1 MELNRRDLLFAA
13 AAGVGAAVATNAF
26 APIANATGNSV
37 AVTQAARAASEL
49 SPTLLNLFAAPTF
62 NDEAL
67 FALGGAS
74 SHASEVGEVLAISN
88 LINQRTNNP
97 ADPPASAFDAYCDVF
112 GDYHVRL
119 AKQAKQAADNG
130 HDITAQNRYMRA
142 SMYAAQQLFFVLGST
157 NGRRELEMFK
167 SSQELWI
174 KATDHFDPKPIRF
187 AVPSKFGLIPGT
199 FFPSPRGNGR
209 RPTVIISEGS
219 DGQNVETMQFGVTAG
234 LARGY
239 NVVLFEGPGQM
250 SLLFQRRIPFTADW
264 QKVVGPVLEWTKAR
278 SDVGKVGLIG
288 ISFGGMLCIRPGA
301 MLKEFDA
308 LVLEPGG
315 YDFTTMWTD
324 QESMAMVKETYDA
337 PAGEKAVVKREL
349 NQGFLKSWPSMPRTQ
364 QFEIYKRG
372 EIFSPQVQRQA
383 RAGQPISDYYG
394 LLETMLP
401 FKYGADLRAMTTPT
415 MVCANEGD
423 EFFGEQPNKAF
434 AMLTRL
440 KQNQKRLVLLTA
452 QQGASLHD
460 QPVGP
465 QVVEEIIFDWLDK
478 LLG

>member
-1 MELNRRDLLFAA
+1 MELDRRSLLLATAAIGTAVGTNVLAPGASATPRSEAA
-13 AAGVGAAVATNAF
+13 AA
-26 APIANATGNSV
+26 
-37 AVTQAARAASEL
+37 RAGTAL

-67 FALGGAS
+67 FAMGSAS
-74 SHASEVGEVLAISN
+74 SHAAEVGEVLAIAS
-88 LINQRTNNP
+88 LINQRTGNP
-97 ADPPASAFDAYCDVF
+97 ANPAAAAFDAYYDVF
-112 GDYHVRL
+112 GDYHQQL
-119 AKQAKQAADNG
+119 AKQAKQAAEGG

-142 SMYAAQQLFFVLGST
+142 SMYAAQQLFFVLGTT
-157 NGRRELEMFK
+157 NGARELEIFK
-167 SSQELWI
+167 SSQDHWI
-174 KATDHFDPKPIRF
+174 KAIENFDPKPTRF
-187 AVPSKFGLIPGT
+187 AVESKFGMIPGT
-199 FFPSPRGNGR
+199 FFPSPKGSGP

-250 SLLFQRRIPFTADW
+250 SLLFQRNIPFTPDW
-264 QKVVGPVLEWTKAR
+264 QDVVGPVLEWTKQR

-301 MLKEFDA
+301 KLRDLDA
-308 LVLEPGG
+308 LVLEPGA

-324 QESMAMVKETYDA
+324 QESMAVVKETYRA
-337 PAGEKAVVKREL
+337 PKPDKDGAKQGL
-349 NQGFLKSWPSMPRTQ
+349 NEGFLQAWSSMPRSQ

-372 EIFSPQVQRQA
+372 EIFSPQVQREA
-383 RAGQPISDYYG
+383 RAGKPVSDYYG

-423 EFFGEQPNKAF
+423 EFFGEQPDKAF
-434 AMLTRL
+434 SMLTRL
-440 KQNQKRLVLLTA
+440 NKNQKRLVHLTA
-452 QQGASLHD
+452 SQGASLHD

-465 QVVEEIIFDWLDK
+465 QVAEEIVFDWLDD
-478 LLG
+478 LLN